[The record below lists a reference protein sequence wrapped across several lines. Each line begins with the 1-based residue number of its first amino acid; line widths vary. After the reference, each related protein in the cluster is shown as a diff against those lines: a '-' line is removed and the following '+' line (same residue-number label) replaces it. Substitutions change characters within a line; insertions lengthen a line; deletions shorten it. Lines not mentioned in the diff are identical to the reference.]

1 MKCYC
6 GGDTNVTST
15 VKSLAGVLRRRKC
28 SACGER
34 GQTMEVWVEPKY
46 KKTRLEGA
54 GLPPVP
60 EEKDIYTTSEA
71 SQIKQRKVA
80 ARRLNE
86 DRKLRVPSYFIED
99 EEDY

>member
-1 MKCYC
+1 
-6 GGDTNVTST
+6 
-15 VKSLAGVLRRRKC
+15 
-28 SACGER
+28 
-34 GQTMEVWVEPKY
+34 MEVWVEPKY